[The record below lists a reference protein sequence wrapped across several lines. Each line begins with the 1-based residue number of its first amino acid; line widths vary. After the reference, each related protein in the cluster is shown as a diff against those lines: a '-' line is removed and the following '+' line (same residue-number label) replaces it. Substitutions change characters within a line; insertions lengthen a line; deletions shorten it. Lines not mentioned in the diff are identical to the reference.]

1 MPDQVRHDRQQ
12 FSAFMNLDTVSY
24 ERGNLNL
31 DAQFIH
37 IYRNMKAEDIKIS
50 LGLPS
55 SAVAEVTAFYFD
67 IFPRKLG
74 LVLGRRKG
82 VKMIADHLN
91 KDQIFVARAG
101 DTIVGIA
108 GFKYDGVGLFELDK
122 QAFLEC
128 YGPLIGRAR
137 AALWASVQTVPRP
150 NQLLLEG
157 LGVLPHR
164 RSSGIGTMLLKAVDQ
179 RAMELGKTEVIL
191 EVTDTNSRAKALYE
205 RFGYRTVV
213 TKRNLM
219 FRLAGFSAAHLML
232 HKLNKDSKP

>member
-1 MPDQVRHDRQQ
+1 MTKSD
-12 FSAFMNLDTVSY
+12 FL
-24 ERGNLNL
+24 
-31 DAQFIH
+31 
-37 IYRNMKAEDIKIS
+37 RNMQAVEINIS

-55 SAVAEVTAFYFD
+55 SAVQEVAALYFD

-82 VKMIADHLN
+82 VKIIAHHLN

-101 DTIVGIA
+101 DKIVGIA
-108 GFKYDGVGLFELDK
+108 GFKYDGIGLFELDK
-122 QAFLEC
+122 QAFMEC

-137 AALWASVQTVPRP
+137 AALWASVQTTPRSH
-150 NQLLLEG
+150 QLLLEG
-157 LGVLPHR
+157 LGVLPDR

-191 EVTDTNSRAKALYE
+191 EVTDTNTRAMALYE
-205 RFGYRTVV
+205 RVGYRIVV

-232 HKLNKDSKP
+232 HKLRFKI